1 MTARVNAENTPID
14 LVKCFLRGQNLEQLE
29 KPEAAIEQYEIAVR
43 AGFDATGPYDRLIA
57 LYSHRAQH
65 HDVIRVAAA
74 ALTQVHTYQNKRDWY
89 RRMEAEARKAAA
101 RVPQAIPKRE

>member
-1 MTARVNAENTPID
+1 VNEAMSTIE
-14 LVKCFLRGQNLEQLE
+14 LVNCFLKGQNLEQLGE
-29 KPEAAIEQYEIAVR
+29 LEAAVGRYEIAVA

-65 HDVIRVAAA
+65 HDVARVAQA
-74 ALTQVHTYQNKRDWY
+74 ALAHVRTYEDKRDWY

-101 RVPQAIPKRE
+101 KVPQAIPKPR